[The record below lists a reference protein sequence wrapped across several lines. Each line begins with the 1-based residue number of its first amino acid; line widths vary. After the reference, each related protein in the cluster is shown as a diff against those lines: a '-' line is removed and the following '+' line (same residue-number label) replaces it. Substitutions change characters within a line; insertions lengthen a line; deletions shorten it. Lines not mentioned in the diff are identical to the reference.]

1 MDGKRF
7 ENEAL
12 KKKKSCA
19 TIMKFSDR
27 DFYKN
32 ESKMTGDCCVFKF
45 LQRSVDGKHLMHFQ
59 SENSICF
66 QISPLMSS
74 IERKYCLISTSYLAG
89 LFDIFMLLHI

>member
-1 MDGKRF
+1 
-7 ENEAL
+7 
-12 KKKKSCA
+12 
-19 TIMKFSDR
+19 MKFSDR
-27 DFYKN
+27 VFYKN

-45 LQRSVDGKHLMHFQ
+45 LRRSVDGKHLMHFQ

-89 LFDIFMLLHI
+89 LYDVFISRHI